1 MNLLLLKK
9 YSYNY
14 FLRLP
19 SKKRKKSDHVNEEA
33 EDKAYSMEETQTVET
48 NEVSNRLGNFPKES
62 TPGKLRNRKNSE
74 RLKKQTK
81 IQKITRKTRSG
92 RVYAYRL

>member
-1 MNLLLLKK
+1 M
-9 YSYNY
+9 
-14 FLRLP
+14 P
-19 SKKRKKSDHVNEEA
+19 SKKKKKSDHVSEEVV
-33 EDKAYSMEETQTVET
+33 DKAYSIEETQPVET
-48 NEVSNRLGNFPKES
+48 NEVSNRLGNSIKES
-62 TPGKLRNRKNSE
+62 TPVKSKSRRNSE